1 MVDSSLAEAALRSYL
16 QQSAE
21 LLTQCA
27 ASVDAAAVTKTIDLI
42 CAALRA
48 DLPLLVCGNGGS
60 AADAM
65 HITGELVGRFRRERG
80 ALNVVCLSSSSAM
93 ITAWSNDVGYD
104 TVFARQVEA
113 YGRKGG
119 VLWGISTS
127 GNSANVVKAFEVAQ
141 ARGVTTVALT
151 GQGGGKLA
159 ALSDILLD
167 VPCKDTPMTQQAH
180 QCLYHFICEQ
190 IEANLA

>member
-1 MVDSSLAEAALRSYL
+1 MADAPAETLLRSYL
-16 QQSAE
+16 QESAE
-21 LLTQCA
+21 LLTQCVG
-27 ASVDAAAVTKTIDLI
+27 SVDASAVGKTIETI
-42 CAALRA
+42 SAALRSG
-48 DLPLLVCGNGGS
+48 LPLLVCGNGGS

-65 HITGELVGRFRRERG
+65 HITGELVGRFRRDRA
-80 ALNVVCLSSSSAM
+80 ALNVVCLSSSAAM

-127 GNSANVVKAFEVAQ
+127 GNSANVVKAFQVA
-141 ARGVTTVALT
+141 RENGVTTIALT

-159 ALSDILLD
+159 PLSDILID
-167 VPCKDTPMTQQAH
+167 VPCKDTPLIQQAH
-180 QCLYHFICEQ
+180 QCLYHFICER
-190 IEANLA
+190 IEADLA

>member
-1 MVDSSLAEAALRSYL
+1 MADAPAETLLRSYL
-16 QQSAE
+16 QESAE
-21 LLTQCA
+21 LLTQCVG
-27 ASVDAAAVTKTIDLI
+27 SVDASAVGKTIETI
-42 CAALRA
+42 GAALRSG
-48 DLPLLVCGNGGS
+48 LPLLVCGNGGS

-65 HITGELVGRFRRERG
+65 HITGELVGRFRRDRA

-127 GNSANVVKAFEVAQ
+127 GNSPNVVKAFQVA
-141 ARGVTTVALT
+141 RENGVTTIALT

-159 ALSDILLD
+159 PLSDILID
-167 VPCKDTPMTQQAH
+167 VPCKDTPLIQQAH
-180 QCLYHFICEQ
+180 QCLYHFICER
-190 IEANLA
+190 IEADLA